1 MRLCRSVPSNQIRRR
16 RRFSVFS
23 VNSSF
28 VLCIPPFVLT
38 EVCLNYEHVGAAM

>member
-1 MRLCRSVPSNQIRRR
+1 MRLCRSVPSNQIRCR

-28 VLCIPPFVLT
+28 VLCIPPFILT
-38 EVCLNYEHVGAAM
+38 EVCLNYEHGGAAM

>member
-28 VLCIPPFVLT
+28 VLCIPPFILT
-38 EVCLNYEHVGAAM
+38 EVCLNYEHSGAAM